1 LGAAELDFVTE
12 KSGIVNIKSR
22 TSVMRSSKQFRNAAI
37 TLAGVELMHRLRKGQ
52 FSLAQ
57 LSLEDITV
65 PVVWNVLLSDQ

>member
-1 LGAAELDFVTE
+1 
-12 KSGIVNIKSR
+12 
-22 TSVMRSSKQFRNAAI
+22 MRGSKQFRNAAI

-57 LSLEDITV
+57 LRLEDITV